1 METANERGHPKRG
14 RWFYLKPSKWV
25 KIYNSVRWPRRAMK
39 IIGLSVAVVVF
50 LFLIID
56 AEKDIDL
63 IKKVM
68 QIPTVVF
75 AITTMM
81 TGVEGKTL
89 FHKKLGERLKMFR
102 EAKRISQIELAQAC
116 GYNSTGTISQIEMG
130 ISGMEVSKL
139 MKAAVFLG
147 VHPAALLTEL
157 NLTDEQ
163 LKQLSKFAMLI
174 QHPEKAKNLDAILT
188 LLKTVEV

>member
-1 METANERGHPKRG
+1 
-14 RWFYLKPSKWV
+14 
-25 KIYNSVRWPRRAMK
+25 MK

-130 ISGMEVSKL
+130 ISGM
-139 MKAAVFLG
+139 
-147 VHPAALLTEL
+147 
-157 NLTDEQ
+157 DIDRYCQ
-163 LKQLSKFAMLI
+163 
-174 QHPEKAKNLDAILT
+174 
-188 LLKTVEV
+188 